1 MIGRLVIVRM
11 PVRMIPD
18 DRNTDFG
25 KRTVITSSYRIF
37 PGAVIRFQL
46 QTVFSDILFQ
56 PIPKD
61 RVGSC
66 VEINDLFGLLR
77 FVVTANHVKVQI
89 AFDLRQERTS
99 LYKIFRAK
107 QSFFF
112 SIPKSKDY
120 ISFGLLSTG

>member
-1 MIGRLVIVRM
+1 MIGRLVIIRM

-18 DRNTDFG
+18 DRNTYFG

-46 QTVFSDILFQ
+46 QTVFSDIPFQ
-56 PIPKD
+56 PIAKS
-61 RVGSC
+61 RMSSRI
-66 VEINDLFGLLR
+66 EINDLFRLLR
-77 FVVTANHVKVQI
+77 FVITANHVKVQI